1 MLTSWL
7 TLSLIIINY
16 SKLKVVILYFW
27 GTKTI
32 FTLKKNLIL
41 FLSNLSMDCFI
52 FNISFQREIFWNIFR
67 DCSVCFDWVKVLVI
81 KVDTHQNSC
90 PLFIFVN
97 EAGSSGNVIFS
108 LHKQISLLISK
119 SHFEWQNLARIRTR
133 QWSFSSNVARFLRN
147 WPLNLLLKY
156 FH

>member
-16 SKLKVVILYFW
+16 SKLKVVIIYFW
-27 GTKTI
+27 STKSI
-32 FTLKKNLIL
+32 YSRVRKIL

-147 WPLNLLLKY
+147 WALNLLLKY

>member
-32 FTLKKNLIL
+32 FTRKKNLIL

-97 EAGSSGNVIFS
+97 EAGSSGNSIFS
-108 LHKQISLLISK
+108 LSQTNLTADLKISLWVTK
-119 SHFEWQNLARIRTR
+119 SGENQNTTMIVL
-133 QWSFSSNVARFLRN
+133 F
-147 WPLNLLLKY
+147 
-156 FH
+156 

>member
-32 FTLKKNLIL
+32 FTRKKNLIL

-147 WPLNLLLKY
+147 WALNLLLKY

>member
-1 MLTSWL
+1 MEERKIVDIMAHTIFDYHQLLKIKSIL
-7 TLSLIIINY
+7 VII
-16 SKLKVVILYFW
+16 YFW
-27 GTKTI
+27 STKSI
-32 FTLKKNLIL
+32 YSRVRKIL

-108 LHKQISLLISK
+108 LHKQISLLISLWVTK
-119 SHFEWQNLARIRTR
+119 SGENQNTTMIVL
-133 QWSFSSNVARFLRN
+133 F
-147 WPLNLLLKY
+147 
-156 FH
+156 